1 MADEKIEFHG
11 LSLILYR
18 RPDKVDEIS
27 ACVGWFRLDGTKVT
41 HVHESR
47 KKGTERRQCGG
58 IGPSGT

>member
-47 KKGTERRQCGG
+47 KKRH
-58 IGPSGT
+58 